1 MIIKGEFT
9 MEDWN
14 EEFLAVEVERE
25 IEKHNAEREK
35 WNLEPSAT
43 ATGTNSGCARI
54 LIGLLIGL
62 TVLTTICLLLI
73 K

>member
-1 MIIKGEFT
+1 

-14 EEFLAVEVERE
+14 ESFLAVEVERE
-25 IEKHNAEREK
+25 LEKHKAEREK

-43 ATGTNSGCARI
+43 ATGANSVWRI
-54 LIGLLIGL
+54 LLGLIIGL
-62 TVLTTICLLLI
+62 TILIMVCLFFI

>member
-1 MIIKGEFT
+1 MDE
-9 MEDWN
+9 WN

-43 ATGTNSGCARI
+43 ATGTNSIWRI
-54 LIGLLIGL
+54 LLGLLIGL
-62 TVLTTICLLLI
+62 TILIMVCLFLI

>member
-1 MIIKGEFT
+1 

-14 EEFLAVEVERE
+14 ESFLAVEVERE
-25 IEKHNAEREK
+25 LEKHKAEREK
-35 WNLEPSAT
+35 WNLEPGTSAT
-43 ATGTNSGCARI
+43 ATGTNSVWRI

-62 TVLTTICLLLI
+62 TILIMLCLFFI

>member
-1 MIIKGEFT
+1 

-35 WNLEPSAT
+35 WSLEPGTSAT
-43 ATGTNSGCARI
+43 ATGANSVWRI
-54 LIGLLIGL
+54 LLGLIIGL
-62 TVLTTICLLLI
+62 TILIMVCLLLI

>member
-1 MIIKGEFT
+1 

-25 IEKHNAEREK
+25 IQKHNAERES
-35 WNLEPSAT
+35 LTTGATGAT
-43 ATGTNSGCARI
+43 ATGTGCTI

-62 TVLTTICLLLI
+62 TVLSIICLLLI

>member
-9 MEDWN
+9 MDEWN

-43 ATGTNSGCARI
+43 ATGTSSIWRI
-54 LIGLLIGL
+54 LLGLIIGL

>member
-9 MEDWN
+9 MDEWN
-14 EEFLAVEVERE
+14 EEFLSYEVEKE
-25 IEKHNAEREK
+25 LAKHNAEREK

-43 ATGTNSGCARI
+43 ATGTSSIWRI
-54 LIGLLIGL
+54 LLGLIIGLIILIM
-62 TVLTTICLLLI
+62 VCLLLI

>member
-9 MEDWN
+9 MDEWN

-43 ATGTNSGCARI
+43 ATGTSSVWRI
-54 LIGLLIGL
+54 LLGLLIGL
-62 TVLTTICLLLI
+62 TILIMVCLFLI